1 MTDRQADKLRND
13 SGDVPAL
20 APPPS
25 MSGLGMKVVA
35 AVVTI
40 NFMAMLWMAVRSN
53 SDAATRNVLDAMAQ
67 LALGASAAF
76 VAYRLLML
84 YPFRILDLMTIVMTL
99 AAGTKVVIDALTS
112 FSQYSLIF
120 EGQVRDS
127 EKFGPV
133 MLTVLLSCSV
143 LMAGAALGLRYCA
156 RLKIDRPLPR
166 AWAVISGMLSLP
178 ASAGFLVFALLF
190 LSTISDRDA
199 FFSGE
204 ESSARAARARQLGD
218 FMAVSVLLWIGSL
231 VLCIS
236 NAILF
241 LKSLT
246 NESEVQTADGSS

>member
-1 MTDRQADKLRND
+1 MTDRQAQGFQDPP
-13 SGDVPAL
+13 GDAAPAL

-35 AVVTI
+35 AVVVV
-40 NFMAMLWMAVRSN
+40 NFMGMLWMAVRSN
-53 SDAATRNVLDAMAQ
+53 SDASTRTVLDAMAQ

-76 VAYRLLML
+76 VAYRLLIL
-84 YPFRILDLMTIVMTL
+84 YPFRILDLLTIVMTL

-133 MLTVLLSCSV
+133 ILTVLLSCSV

-156 RLKIDRPLPR
+156 RLKLDRPFGR
-166 AWAVISGMLSLP
+166 IWAVISGMLSLP
-178 ASAGFLVFALLF
+178 AMAGFLVFALTFISAL
-190 LSTISDRDA
+190 SDRDA
-199 FFSGE
+199 FFNGDD
-204 ESSARAARARQLGD
+204 SSARAERSRQIAD
-218 FMAVSVLLWIGSL
+218 FMALSVMLWFGSL
-231 VLCIS
+231 VFCIS

-246 NESEVQTADGSS
+246 NATTVSSS